1 MVVATNLMVAPLRP
15 STFWSQALS
24 EAENAR
30 LRAAGGRHLRPAC
43 LPTLTECTDDKVS
56 AYVAAAE
63 RAMDDEG
70 TQQQAVCTL
79 SSLVP
84 MFGLADEE
92 ARRRCRVVASTAV
105 PWIRRVLERHVSN
118 ASIVEHG
125 LFLMRRV
132 SGIAGTDEEVWR
144 CFVNGSVSQHST
156 CDLYVCFCLVT
167 GLVCLFRR

>member
-1 MVVATNLMVAPLRP
+1 MWVSLLPSSPLYAP

-30 LRAAGGRHLRPAC
+30 LRVAGGRHLRPAC
-43 LPTLTECTDDKVS
+43 LPKLTECTDDTVF
-56 AYVAAAE
+56 AYMAAAE

-84 MFGLADEE
+84 RLGLADEE
-92 ARRRCRVVASTAV
+92 AKRRCRVVASTAV
-105 PWIRRVLERHVSN
+105 PWIRRVSQRHISN
-118 ASIVEHG
+118 ASVVEHG

-132 SGIAGTDEEVWR
+132 SWASKQDEKVWR
-144 CFVNGSVSQHST
+144 S
-156 CDLYVCFCLVT
+156 Y
-167 GLVCLFRR
+167 RKR

>member
-1 MVVATNLMVAPLRP
+1 MWSSLQTSWSPLYAP
-15 STFWSQALS
+15 STLWSQALS
-24 EAENAR
+24 EVDNAR
-30 LRAAGGRHLRPAC
+30 LRVAGGRHMRPAS
-43 LPTLTECTDDKVS
+43 LPKLTECTDDKVS

-84 MFGLADEE
+84 RFGLADDE

-105 PWIRRVLERHVSN
+105 PWIRRVLERHISN
-118 ASIVEHG
+118 SSIVEHG

-132 SGIAGTDEEVWR
+132 SWASEKDEKVWR
-144 CFVNGSVSQHST
+144 S
-156 CDLYVCFCLVT
+156 
-167 GLVCLFRR
+167 FRER